1 MVSSIVG
8 MASLNKKIFWVAMF
22 SVSMAFL
29 ESAVVIYLREL
40 YYPEGFSFP
49 LKTLSEKII
58 VTELFREL
66 ATLFM
71 MISIA
76 FIVATRKHERFSW
89 FIFVF
94 GIWDILYYV
103 FLKIF
108 LDWPETLFT
117 WDVLF
122 LLPSTWVGPVI
133 CPIINSLSMIIIAM
147 MVLLP
152 GKMGFKPSIA
162 KWEWVL
168 LIAGAVLV
176 FISYTEEYYFYI
188 NSEFDISEI
197 MLYSTNDA
205 LIEFSSQFV
214 PQHFRW
220 GLFISGQLLFIG
232 MMIIYGRRKFRKNIL

>member
-1 MVSSIVG
+1 
-8 MASLNKKIFWVAMF
+8 MASSFDRMTSLNNKIFWVAIF

-58 VTELFREL
+58 VTELFREF
-66 ATLFM
+66 ATLIM
-71 MISIA
+71 MISMA
-76 FIVATRKHERFSW
+76 FIVANRKHDRFSW

-94 GIWDILYYV
+94 GIWDIFYYV

-108 LDWPETLFT
+108 LGWPETLFT

-133 CPIINSLSMIIIAM
+133 CPIINSMTMIILATMIL
-147 MVLLP
+147 VP
-152 GKMGFKPSIA
+152 GKKGLKPSIA
-162 KWEWVL
+162 KWEWTI
-168 LIAGAVLV
+168 LIIGAVLV

-188 NSEFDISEI
+188 SSKFDLSELLF
-197 MLYSTNDA
+197 YSTNDA
-205 LIEFSSQFV
+205 LHDYASLFV
-214 PQHFRW
+214 PQNFRW

-232 MMIIYGRRKFRKNIL
+232 MMITYGRRKFRRKRT

>member
-1 MVSSIVG
+1 
-8 MASLNKKIFWVAMF
+8 MASLHKKIFWVVIF

-29 ESAVVIYLREL
+29 EAAVVIYLREL

-49 LKTLSEKII
+49 LKTLSEKVI

-66 ATLFM
+66 ATLIM

-76 FIVATRKHERFSW
+76 FMVTDQKKDRFSW

-94 GIWDILYYV
+94 GIWDIFYYV

-108 LDWPETLFT
+108 INWPESLFT

-133 CPIINSLSMIIIAM
+133 CPVLNSLTMIIIAI
-147 MVLLP
+147 MVLKP
-152 GKMGFKPSIA
+152 GKNGFKPAIV
-162 KWEWVL
+162 KWEWIL

-176 FISYTEEYYFYI
+176 FISYTEAYYFYI
-188 NSEFDISEI
+188 ISKFDSSAV
-197 MLYSTNDA
+197 LFCSTNDE
-205 LIEFSSQFV
+205 LIEHASRFV
-214 PQHFRW
+214 PEQFRW
-220 GLFISGQLLFIG
+220 GIFISGQLLFLA
-232 MMIIYGRRKFRKNIL
+232 MITIYGRRKFFIG